1 MINLNSD
8 DERSKG
14 LIQIKKYNGSIKR
27 LLLVF
32 LVKSPSS

>member
-14 LIQIKKYNGSIKR
+14 LIQIKNIMVVLKDFY
-27 LLLVF
+27 
-32 LVKSPSS
+32 P